1 MMQIIRE
8 HNVLTGYRF
17 VTFEYLAVSL
27 VLAVLGAYYVA
38 AARWLD
44 AAVWFGIVAN
54 CLVIAGFAAAALRA
68 GAADYGSLPM
78 LRRAFRRQIALE
90 HPHLGRHTVILVT
103 ITFIPLLLVLLV
115 TATHRDGNG
124 LGDGRLRPKRS

>member
-1 MMQIIRE
+1 MMQITRE

-68 GAADYGSLPM
+68 GAADYGSLPHAPASVPPTD
-78 LRRAFRRQIALE
+78 RSRASPSWSAHR
-90 HPHLGRHTVILVT
+90 HPR
-103 ITFIPLLLVLLV
+103 
-115 TATHRDGNG
+115 N
-124 LGDGRLRPKRS
+124 RSRSSHSCSCCW